1 MWSFRTVFG
10 STLEADTTMCG
21 SRCAAGVEAN
31 AIARRALLP
40 SPLRCRGR
48 AACGSGADLC
58 VALFPLSH
66 LLLRRSFR
74 LCEWRLPGWPGDDER
89 AALRAERVASMRA
102 CVSAR
107 AGVARDRAAFA
118 ACCRRCAW
126 CQAVSSE
133 RVIACAPVRS
143 RCCAVCRVRLS
154 SCRARSRDK
163 RSRIGA
169 HHGRR
174 GAATGAR
181 AGAVC
186 RLVSC

>member
-1 MWSFRTVFG
+1 MATVAVTRRPMWSFRTVFG

-21 SRCAAGVEAN
+21 SRCAACVEAN

-89 AALRAERVASMRA
+89 AALRVERVASTRA

-107 AGVARDRAAFA
+107 AGG
-118 ACCRRCAW
+118 W
-126 CQAVSSE
+126 
-133 RVIACAPVRS
+133 RVTEQRS
-143 RCCAVCRVRLS
+143 RLA
-154 SCRARSRDK
+154 
-163 RSRIGA
+163 
-169 HHGRR
+169 
-174 GAATGAR
+174 
-181 AGAVC
+181 AGAVRGARQSARSESSRARQCGHGVVRYVVCGC
-186 RLVSC
+186 RRVARGLATNGRA